1 MTTSTNPDAQVLSTD
16 ARQRLL
22 EQFSS
27 TPSEQHGEK
36 WAELWTQNFLPWDKG
51 CASPSLEDLL
61 AQKKQELG
69 LACASSSKARKRVLV
84 PGCGKGYDVLLFASY
99 GLDAVG
105 VEISPPAVV
114 QARAWVDSQLEKLDT
129 INYGSV
135 TFIEGDFY
143 KDTWVQSLSLESAGT
158 FDYIYDYT
166 FLCAMPLDMRPAW
179 ASRMAHLLRPG
190 SGYLICLEF
199 PLYKPLETGGPP
211 WGLTSD
217 TYVQL
222 LGENFERE
230 MHFQPERWHDIGKGT
245 DWMSVWR
252 RRAGEAAAQL

>member
-1 MTTSTNPDAQVLSTD
+1 M
-16 ARQRLL
+16 
-22 EQFSS
+22 
-27 TPSEQHGEK
+27 
-36 WAELWTQNFLPWDKG
+36 
-51 CASPSLEDLL
+51 
-61 AQKKQELG
+61 
-69 LACASSSKARKRVLV
+69 
-84 PGCGKGYDVLLFASY
+84 LFASY

-105 VEISPPAVV
+105 VEISPPAVS
-114 QARAWVDSQLEKLDT
+114 QARAWADSQLETLDT
-129 INYGSV
+129 TNYGTV

-143 KDTWVQSLSLESAGT
+143 KDNWLHSISLEPAGA

-166 FLCAMPLDMRPAW
+166 VRRPIYSAIQRDPADYPQFLCAMPLDLRPAW
-179 ASRMAHLLRPG
+179 ASRMGHLIRPG

-199 PLYKPLETGGPP
+199 PLYKALETGGPP
-211 WGLTSD
+211 WGLTSE